1 MWPNTS
7 PGDHIGAGG
16 GVAEE
21 GEDIDVLEFGV
32 DEAMAMV
39 ASGEIADG
47 KTIMLL
53 QLLQLRLMQRGQGEV
68 P

>member
-1 MWPNTS
+1 M
-7 PGDHIGAGG
+7 
-16 GVAEE
+16 AEE

-53 QLLQLRLMQRGQGEV
+53 QLLQLRLMKRGQGEV